1 LIIGGRGAIGKK
13 FASHFSENNEVI
25 IAGRNS
31 GDVNVDIADS
41 KSISEMFKTVNTN
54 QGSSIISISN

>member
-41 KSISEMFKTVNTN
+41 KSISEMFKNRQHQSGKFNN
-54 QGSSIISISN
+54 QYL